1 MRPVGALITAVT
13 IAVISLVASN
23 FLSTNQ
29 EREAKTKL
37 YTELM
42 TRRED
47 SESALRKDMF
57 NTIMNNILRDKGS
70 ATLDEMILQ
79 LELLTYNF
87 HESLNLMPLFEYL
100 NRSNNEKTSN
110 PLLRKAYKNRLIKMS
125 KATIAKQL
133 SSLEA
138 VSKPVQFTYIDT
150 LYAYKHRA
158 EYKTD
163 SVYREKIDDLAER
176 NSAALYGSEPFFVFR
191 DSVFNGKGYDSLKQ
205 VIRIKVLGYDTGE
218 ANVRVRLTIQTVCPA
233 RMKNEMT
240 RQTEF
245 IVSYFE
251 FPMIDNTRLDN
262 DMRLALVLNGIGFE
276 DRLNDAGRPIGKS
289 CRIEFK
295 AIYFPGSRSSLK
307 EKPYFDDI
315 VSKLLMN

>member
-1 MRPVGALITAVT
+1 MATYPKIKPAVKSRDKWEKADIIMRPVGALITAVT

-100 NRSNNEKTSN
+100 NRSNNEKTSD
-110 PLLRKAYKNRLIKMS
+110 PSLRKAYKNRLIKMS

-191 DSVFNGKGYDSLKQ
+191 DSVFNGKDVSL
-205 VIRIKVLGYDTGE
+205 
-218 ANVRVRLTIQTVCPA
+218 
-233 RMKNEMT
+233 
-240 RQTEF
+240 
-245 IVSYFE
+245 
-251 FPMIDNTRLDN
+251 
-262 DMRLALVLNGIGFE
+262 
-276 DRLNDAGRPIGKS
+276 RPRASIPDFG
-289 CRIEFK
+289 
-295 AIYFPGSRSSLK
+295 
-307 EKPYFDDI
+307 
-315 VSKLLMN
+315 V